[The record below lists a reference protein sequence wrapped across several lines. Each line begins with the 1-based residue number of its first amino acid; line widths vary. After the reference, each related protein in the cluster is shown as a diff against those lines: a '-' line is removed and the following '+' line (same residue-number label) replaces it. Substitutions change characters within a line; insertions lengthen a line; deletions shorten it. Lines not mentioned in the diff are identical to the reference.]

1 MSVISK
7 AKNKIKEIV
16 NGKQNDKLVC
26 KVEDN
31 KLKFGDEMT
40 ANDKTLA
47 VFKYL
52 QEEGSL
58 DGEFFNNNIRSH
70 ELQEALTDYLGQYGK
85 TVASITGKGAI
96 YFPGEYGKAMLT
108 VQKNP
113 SKQPEIKQ
121 YVHLVT
127 RGKEEG
133 VGENFIYSSHAI
145 VNDYSIEEKGIEQS
159 DTTSYTRSIKAVQF
173 NNRENDIYVSDVTAK
188 PTGDIDKTTIEKDG
202 ENEKLVIS
210 SPAFMVTNN
219 YSVRDKQ
226 GKEIIAKSDEQ
237 KMYARTILEPVT
249 LDQASVKLIKDT
261 HDNNFAH
268 ISSRGNHN
276 LESLE
281 RE

>member
-7 AKNKIKEIV
+7 ATNKIKEII
-16 NGKQNDKLVC
+16 NGKQDDKLVY
-26 KVEDN
+26 KVEDY
-31 KLKFGDEMT
+31 KLKFGDEMS
-40 ANDKTLA
+40 ADDKALA

-52 QEEGSL
+52 QEDGSL
-58 DGEFFNNNIRSH
+58 DSEFFNNNIRSH
-70 ELQEALTDYLGQYGK
+70 ELQEALTDYLGQYGE
-85 TVASITGKGAI
+85 TVASITGKGAV
-96 YFPGEYGKAMLT
+96 YFTGEYGKAMLT

-133 VGENFIYSSHAI
+133 IGEKFVYSSHAI
-145 VNDYSIEEKGIEQS
+145 VNGYNIEEKGIEQS

-173 NNRENDIYVSDVTAK
+173 NYRENDIYVSDVTAK

-202 ENEKLVIS
+202 ESEKLVVS

-219 YSVRDKQ
+219 YSVRDRQ
-226 GKEIIAKSDEQ
+226 GKEINSKSDEQ
-237 KMYARTILEPVT
+237 KMYSRTILEPLT
-249 LDQASVKLIKDT
+249 LDQASVRLIKDT
-261 HDNNFAH
+261 HDNNLAH
-268 ISSRGNHN
+268 ISTRGNRN
-276 LESLE
+276 LDSLE